1 MTRVI
6 SCVNQKGGVGKTT
19 LCANLTGALAHL
31 GYKVLVVDI
40 DPQGHLSQHLG
51 IRTIEGQRGVYDVL
65 QGDTSL
71 LDASIDVSEN
81 LRVVPPGESLVRLES
96 VQMKAGRGLLLRKAL
111 EKIESDAFD
120 FVVIDCPPSN
130 GFLVVNAIAASQELL
145 IPVTA
150 DYLGLS
156 GVSAMTKQI
165 KRYEDVMGRF
175 EHLWIV
181 VSRYQRR
188 AVSKEAEAKL
198 RHYFGKN
205 VAEQVIYER
214 AVTAECPGHG
224 QPVIQYAPR
233 SKSSKE
239 FIVLAKHILGG
250 EHRE

>member
-19 LCANLTGALAHL
+19 LCANLAGALAHL
-31 GYKVLVVDI
+31 GHTVMMIDI

-51 IRTIEGQRGVYDVL
+51 IRSHQHQLGVYDVL
-65 QGDTSL
+65 QGDATL
-71 LDASIDVSEN
+71 LEASVDVSDH
-81 LRVVPPGESLVRLES
+81 LLVVPPGEPLVRLES

-111 EKIESDAFD
+111 ESVELKTFD

-145 IPVTA
+145 IPVTP

-165 KRYEDVMGRF
+165 KRYEDVMGHF
-175 EHLWIV
+175 DNLWIV
-181 VSRYQRR
+181 VSRFQRR

-198 RHYFGKN
+198 RHYFGEK
-205 VAEQVIYER
+205 VAAQVIHER

-224 QPVIQYAPR
+224 QSVLSYAPR

-239 FIVLAKHILGG
+239 FIALAQHILGG
-250 EHRE
+250 ENRE

>member
-19 LCANLTGALAHL
+19 LCANLTGVLAHM
-31 GYKVLVVDI
+31 GHKVIVIDI

-51 IRTIEGQRGVYDVL
+51 IRASQNPLGIYDVL
-65 QGDTSL
+65 QGDALL
-71 LDASIDVSEN
+71 LDVGVEVAEN
-81 LRVVPPGESLVRLES
+81 LYVVPPGESLVRLES

-111 EKIESDAFD
+111 ENIETEGVD

-145 IPVTA
+145 IPVTP

-156 GVSAMTKQI
+156 GISAMTKQI
-165 KRYEDVMGRF
+165 KRYEEVMGRF
-175 EHLWIV
+175 DNLWIV
-181 VSRYQRR
+181 VSRFQRR

-198 RHYFGKN
+198 RHYFGRKV
-205 VAEQVIYER
+205 VAQVIYER

-224 QPVIQYAPR
+224 QPVIRYAPR

-239 FIVLAKHILGG
+239 FIALAQHILGG
-250 EHRE
+250 ESRE